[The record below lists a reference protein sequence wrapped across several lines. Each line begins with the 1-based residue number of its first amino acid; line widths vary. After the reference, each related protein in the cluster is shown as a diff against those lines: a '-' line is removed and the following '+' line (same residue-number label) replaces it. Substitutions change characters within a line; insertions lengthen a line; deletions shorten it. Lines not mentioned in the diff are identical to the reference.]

1 MPTVPDLKF
10 PSRYRLVNST
20 DFSLVFEGNQLKVSH
35 PNYLILARYNDCR
48 HARLGLVVSK
58 KNIPTAVA
66 RNRLKRVIRESFR
79 LHHSLGGLD
88 AVFLVRGGIRS
99 LSPIEINL
107 LLQRAW
113 VRLSQKCD
121 HRKGVVDAVVTDP
134 TDQGISTIN

>member
-10 PSRYRLVNST
+10 ASQFRLVNSN
-20 DFSLVFEGNQLKVSH
+20 DFRLVFEANQLKVSH
-35 PNYLILARYNDCR
+35 PNYLILSRYNDCR

-79 LHHSLGGLD
+79 LNHSLGGLD

-113 VRLSQKCD
+113 VRLSQKYD
-121 HRKGVVDAVVTDP
+121 HRRGVVDAVVTDP
-134 TDQGISTIN
+134 TD